1 MRAYFEIRA
10 FEADLTKH
18 GIVVMKFWL
27 LINKEKQSKLFK
39 QREQTLPRKT
49 GEKRY
54 PRPSGRG
61 VLAKLKLENSK
72 DLDYFLLV
80 LQN

>member
-1 MRAYFEIRA
+1 VAKYLLERAKGFCSETDWMRAYIEIRA

-49 GEKRY
+49 GENRY
-54 PRPSGRG
+54 PRPSG
-61 VLAKLKLENSK
+61 
-72 DLDYFLLV
+72 
-80 LQN
+80 Q